1 MILQRVDPLKRDSK
15 MEVKPEIPA
24 EAQEPTSPETEKES
38 SLRLYLRLVNCPQH
52 SPITDLYHTRDRK
65 TS

>member
-1 MILQRVDPLKRDSK
+1 

-24 EAQEPTSPETEKES
+24 EAQGQTNPETEKES

-52 SPITDLYHTRDRK
+52 SPIIDLYHTRDRK